1 MGYNDSQW
9 PKRGLRRRDFFRF
22 GLTASALSWLT
33 GSCKRASKPGTITPK
48 DPPPPEPIYE
58 LTEGDA
64 LYDDF
69 DGNGNYQSYDNRNLA
84 EAGRLS
90 SKLWLA
96 YVGSEV
102 VPGDAADTLFVCV
115 DESGRRVEYAP
126 LEEPVRELIADLAEN
141 PIPITAPD
149 REALSS
155 LLLGPGRA
163 AAADMETK
171 PLQEQIQVIQYLLS
185 QPHEN
190 FNERGRKLVKI
201 ITEAKPAASLR
212 EGLAAVARLARDES
226 DLYIWSRLLAHQ
238 QFFEK
243 SRASLF
249 RMPSREAPQEIE
261 YVFDAQGR
269 LTTTS
274 PHVPGQPY
282 HAPHRLLVVGQK
294 DALWDTG
301 RGSIAIE
308 KGKIYSSAQVVPSAR
323 NGYIL
328 QMTNKMKDAFTRCL
342 LNNPPEL
349 GFADFRSFSAD
360 VMLSSASTSLHSSA
374 GLDYHTTIPEQPP
387 GKSWLAQVV
396 IVRNTAGNVV
406 IMGSTT
412 NINLGTFCGDL
423 LGPAQMDRWYNLRL
437 DIVTNSRD
445 DRLGPEELRLDYYLD
460 GVLKASRIPEDSPI
474 LVDPNRIGWGPQR
487 SFVVASENS
496 EGDSIACFDNVRA
509 VYRNRTG

>member
-1 MGYNDSQW
+1 MHKSVL
-9 PKRGLRRRDFFRF
+9 KRRDFLRF
-22 GLTASALSWLT
+22 GLIASALSWTT
-33 GSCKRASKPGTITPK
+33 GPCKKAEKPGTIPPK
-48 DPPPPEPIYE
+48 DPSLPEPIYE
-58 LTEGDA
+58 LTEGDV

-69 DGNGNYQSYDNRNLA
+69 DGNGNYQNYDNRNLA
-84 EAGRLS
+84 EPGRLS

-102 VPGDAADTLFVCV
+102 VPGDSADHLFACV

-126 LEEPVRELIADLAEN
+126 LEGPVRELIADLTEN
-141 PIPITAPD
+141 PIPITAMD

-163 AAADMETK
+163 AVADMETK
-171 PLQEQIQVIQYLLS
+171 PLQEQFQIIQYLLS
-185 QPHEN
+185 KPHEN
-190 FNERGRKLVKI
+190 FNERGWRLAKI
-201 ITEAKPAASLR
+201 IAEAKTETALR
-212 EGLAAVARLARDES
+212 EELAAVARQTHDES
-226 DLYIWSRLLAHQ
+226 DHHIWSRLLAHRR
-238 QFFEK
+238 FVEK

-249 RMPSREAPQEIE
+249 RMPPREASQEIE
-261 YVFDAQGR
+261 YVFDAQGK
-269 LTTTS
+269 LTTS
-274 PHVPGQPY
+274 SAHFPGQPY

-301 RGSIAIE
+301 RGAIAIE
-308 KGKIYSSAQVVPSAR
+308 KGKIYGSAQVVPSAR

-328 QMTNKMKDAFTRCL
+328 QITNKMKDAFTRCL
-342 LNNPPEL
+342 LNNPAEL

-360 VMLSSASTSLHSSA
+360 VMLSSASTSLHLNA

-396 IVRNTAGNVV
+396 IVRNTAGNIV
-406 IMGSTT
+406 IMGSYT
-412 NINLGTFCGDL
+412 NVNLGIFCGDI
-423 LGPAQMDRWYNLRL
+423 LGSAQMDRWYNLRL

-487 SFVVASENS
+487 SFVVVSENS
-496 EGDSIACFDNVRA
+496 EGDSIGCFDNVRA
-509 VYRNRTG
+509 VYRDRTG